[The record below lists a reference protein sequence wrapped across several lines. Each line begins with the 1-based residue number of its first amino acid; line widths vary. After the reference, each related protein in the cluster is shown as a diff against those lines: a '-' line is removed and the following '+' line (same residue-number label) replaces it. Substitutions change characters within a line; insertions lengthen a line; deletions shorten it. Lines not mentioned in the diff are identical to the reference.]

1 MTDIS
6 MLLKEAKPLY
16 MKRKKRRAVI
26 KNAAVG
32 LTMCSLL
39 LGLGV
44 QNFSSTNSLDQLND
58 LYVALYDDEVFE
70 TKYQLF
76 AQDFVFLLLHMVDYL
91 KYKLLLIPWAYQIVE
106 ECFSYQLEL

>member
-16 MKRKKRRAVI
+16 MKRKKRRAII

-39 LGLGV
+39 LGVGV

-76 AQDFVFLLLHMVDYL
+76 AQDGEIYPVDEFG
-91 KYKLLLIPWAYQIVE
+91 LIWVNA
-106 ECFSYQLEL
+106 